1 MRVANPEAIKKGEE
15 ALATAIASNF
25 DKRVIQKIFKRVHN
39 LDVGD
44 DIRCKHAAM
53 GVHGDDVVYSMDFEV
68 LVNLSVFLDRSGD
81 FISISSSGVASESSP
96 APQPEEP
103 PLNPHAG
110 EMAGVDPQSL
120 KARETVPPLGGSYE
134 EVLKEFAPIDSEF
147 EKSDL

>member
-25 DKRVIQKIFKRVHN
+25 DKRVIQKIFKRAHN

-81 FISISSSGVASESSP
+81 FISISSSGVASES
-96 APQPEEP
+96 PQLPNLKSR
-103 PLNPHAG
+103 PLIPMPG
-110 EMAGVDPQSL
+110 KWQ
-120 KARETVPPLGGSYE
+120 GSTHR
-134 EVLKEFAPIDSEF
+134 A
-147 EKSDL
+147 